1 MALYKLHDFDPSY
14 TDTLEGDDIKGFDV
28 YTDMGDEKLGKV
40 YDVLVDEDGTFRY
53 LILDMGFWVFGKKVL
68 LPIGQARMEYPNKRV
83 YAKLSKQQAESL
95 PEFTDDLKIDYD
107 YEENVRDVYRPG
119 VTGAS
124 TMRMGASTIDP
135 LYSTSPAVDATSTG
149 ALIDRD
155 PLDAGTMNTA
165 PVSGS
170 YDYDR
175 TDRVDADR
183 PNLGDKIK
191 NAAANVGDK
200 LTGNRDYDRDTY
212 QYDRDPALFGH
223 EDATL
228 KLYQERLLAN
238 KTRRKAGEVAVGKHV
253 ETETQRVAVPVEKER
268 VVIERV
274 TPGTTEAVAPG
285 TVDFNEGEVA
295 RVEVYEE
302 AADIHKEAFVREEVR
317 VRKEVDRETVEAE
330 ETLRREE
337 LDIDTQGNPVINR
350 DQL

>member
-14 TDTLEGDDIKGFDV
+14 TDTLEGDDLKGFDV
-28 YTDMGDEKLGKV
+28 YADMGDEKLGKV
-40 YDVLVDEDGTFRY
+40 HDVLVDEDGTFRY

-68 LPIGQARMEYPNKRV
+68 LPIGQARLEYSNKRV

-107 YEENVRDVYRPG
+107 YEENVRGVYRPG
-119 VTGAS
+119 IAGTTA
-124 TMRMGASTIDP
+124 MGATG
-135 LYSTSPAVDATSTG
+135 LGMAGMTGTPAVDSPATG

-155 PLDAGTMNTA
+155 PLDAGLINTTSA
-165 PVSGS
+165 SAS
-170 YDYDR
+170 YDRNSYSYD
-175 TDRVDADR
+175 THDADLFR
-183 PNLGDKIK
+183 NSD
-191 NAAANVGDK
+191 
-200 LTGNRDYDRDTY
+200 DTI
-212 QYDRDPALFGH
+212 
-223 EDATL
+223 

-285 TVDFNEGEVA
+285 SVNFGEGEVA

-350 DQL
+350 DQI

>member
-14 TDTLEGDDIKGFDV
+14 TDALEGDDLKGFDV
-28 YTDMGDEKLGKV
+28 YTDMGDEKLGKI

-68 LPIGQARMEYPNKRV
+68 LPIGQARLEYPNKRV
-83 YAKLSKQQAESL
+83 YVKMSKQQAESL
-95 PEFTDDLKIDYD
+95 PEFTDDLKIDQQ

-119 VTGAS
+119 VAGTTAMGTAGMAAS
-124 TMRMGASTIDP
+124 M
-135 LYSTSPAVDATSTG
+135 PAMDAASTG

-155 PLDAGTMNTA
+155 PLETGAMNTTPA
-165 PVSGS
+165 VGGYS
-170 YDYDR
+170 YDREPDLYHN
-175 TDRVDADR
+175 ADQ
-183 PNLGDKIK
+183 NI
-191 NAAANVGDK
+191 
-200 LTGNRDYDRDTY
+200 
-212 QYDRDPALFGH
+212 
-223 EDATL
+223 

-274 TPGTTEAVAPG
+274 TPGTTEAVTPG
-285 TVDFNEGEVA
+285 SVNFGEGEVA

-350 DQL
+350 DQI

>member
-28 YTDMGDEKLGKV
+28 YTDVGDEKLGKV

-95 PEFTDDLKIDYD
+95 PEFTDDLKIDYE
-107 YEENVRDVYRPG
+107 YEENVRDIYRPSAM
-119 VTGAS
+119 GAS
-124 TMRMGASTIDP
+124 TMGMGAATIDP
-135 LYSTSPAVDATSTG
+135 LYSTSPAVDATATG

-155 PLDAGTMNTA
+155 PLDAGMINTTSA
-165 PVSGS
+165 SSG
-170 YDYDR
+170 YDR
-175 TDRVDADR
+175 TETDR

-191 NAAANVGDK
+191 DAAASVGDK
-200 LTGNRDYDRDTY
+200 IKDATTSDRDYDRSSY
-212 QYDRDPALFGH
+212 SYDRDAALFSNA
-223 EDATL
+223 DQNI

-238 KTRRKAGEVAVGKHV
+238 KTRRKAGEVTVGKHV
-253 ETETQRVAVPVEKER
+253 ETETQRVAVPIEKER

-274 TPGTTEAVAPG
+274 ASTDTTAVTPGSVSFG
-285 TVDFNEGEVA
+285 EGEVA

-302 AADIHKEAFVREEVR
+302 AADISKEAFVREEVR

-337 LDIDTQGNPVINR
+337 LDVDTQGNPVINR
-350 DQL
+350 DQI

>member
-28 YTDMGDEKLGKV
+28 YADVGDEKLGKV

-68 LPIGQARMEYPNKRV
+68 LPIGQARMEYANKRV

-107 YEENVRDVYRPG
+107 YEENVRDVYRPS
-119 VTGAS
+119 TMGAS
-124 TMRMGASTIDP
+124 TMGASTMGMGAATIDP
-135 LYSTSPAVDATSTG
+135 LYSTSPAVDASSTG

-155 PLDAGTMNTA
+155 PMTTGAANDVNS
-165 PVSGS
+165 PSV
-170 YDYDR
+170 
-175 TDRVDADR
+175 
-183 PNLGDKIK
+183 GDKIK

-200 LTGNRDYDRDTY
+200 IKDVTTGDRTRDYDRNSY
-212 QYDRDPALFGH
+212 SYDRDAALFGH
-223 EDATL
+223 DDQNI

-274 TPGTTEAVAPG
+274 ASTDTTAVAPG
-285 TVDFNEGEVA
+285 SVSFGEGEVA

-302 AADIHKEAFVREEVR
+302 AADIQKEAFVREEVR

-337 LDIDTQGNPVINR
+337 LDVETQGNPIINR
-350 DQL
+350 DQI